1 MTSNGQKNGATGI
14 EALYP
19 FLYAKEGNV
28 EAVLAE
34 VRESTSAKAREIV
47 QLRETTIDLIAEPL
61 IDCAAAMARAFA
73 AGGRL
78 LSFGNGGSATDAQA
92 VAHSFLLPCHGRA
105 VPAISLASDAAVL
118 TALGNDIGFEAVF
131 ARQVGALGR
140 RGDVAIG
147 ISTSGNSVN
156 LLRAFDEANRRGLL
170 TVGLAGDQGG
180 AMAEAGTIDFL
191 FVVPSSSVHRIQE
204 VQTTIYHLLW
214 ELTQD
219 FLGAAGELS

>member
-1 MTSNGQKNGATGI
+1 MTDNGQKNGATGI

-19 FLYAKEGNV
+19 FLYAKEGSV
-28 EAVLAE
+28 ETVLAE
-34 VRESTSAKAREIV
+34 VRKSTSAKAREIV
-47 QLRETTIDLIAEPL
+47 QFREGTIDLIAEPL
-61 IDCAAAMARAFA
+61 VDCAAAMARAFE

-78 LSFGNGGSATDAQA
+78 LSFGNGGSATDAPA
-92 VAHSFLLPCHGRA
+92 VAHSFLLPSHGRA
-105 VPAISLASDAAVL
+105 IPAMSLTADVAVL

-131 ARQVGALGR
+131 ARQIGALGR
-140 RGDVAIG
+140 RGDVAMG
-147 ISTSGNSVN
+147 ISTSGNSRN

-204 VQTTIYHLLW
+204 AQTTIYHLLW

-219 FLGAAGELS
+219 FLGAPGEWA

>member
-1 MTSNGQKNGATGI
+1 MRKRGAST
-14 EALYP
+14 
-19 FLYAKEGNV
+19 
-28 EAVLAE
+28 VLAE
-34 VRESTSAKAREIV
+34 VRKSTSAKAREIV
-47 QLRETTIDLIAEPL
+47 QFREGTIDLIAEPL
-61 IDCAAAMARAFA
+61 VDCAAAMARVFE

-92 VAHSFLLPCHGRA
+92 VAHSFLLPSHGRA
-105 VPAISLASDAAVL
+105 IPAMSLTADVAVL

-131 ARQVGALGR
+131 ARPIGALGR
-140 RGDVAIG
+140 RGDVAMG
-147 ISTSGNSVN
+147 ISTSGNSRN

-204 VQTTIYHLLW
+204 AQTTIYHLLW

-219 FLGAAGELS
+219 LLGGPGEWA